1 LQPGVLLLIWLLKK
15 FTRPRAQW
23 KLFVNLRRLADFET
37 RLQHLD
43 DLVYPVDEL
52 DQPEMD
58 EVNLRDGDRIQ
69 TSSRPPSQDSQPAD
83 EYTRVDLRLSTKA
96 DGYGRA
102 SMASPVSTGSLHG
115 VQAATSAL
123 ASSSLGL
130 PGTQSANAYESDSA
144 AVPPLQPT
152 RGQWEKRHTMEGMPY
167 YVDHLTRATTW
178 TAPEGFAE
186 EQSDAHLTPHAY

>member
-1 LQPGVLLLIWLLKK
+1 MIWLLKK

-23 KLFVNLRRLADFET
+23 KLFVNLKRLADFER

-43 DLVYPVDEL
+43 DLVYPVEGF
-52 DQPEMD
+52 DQPEME
-58 EVNLRDGDRIQ
+58 EVSLRDGDRIQ
-69 TSSRPPSQDSQPAD
+69 TSSRPPSQDSQPAK
-83 EYTRVDLRLSTKA
+83 EYTRGDLRLSTTA

-102 SMASPVSTGSLHG
+102 TNASPVSTGSLHG

-130 PGTQSANAYESDSA
+130 PGTQSANAYESDPTTVSPL
-144 AVPPLQPT
+144 PPT
-152 RGQWEKRHTMEGMPY
+152 GGQWEKRHTIEGRPY

-178 TAPEGFAE
+178 TTPEGFAE
-186 EQSDAHLTPHAY
+186 ERSNAHLTPHAC